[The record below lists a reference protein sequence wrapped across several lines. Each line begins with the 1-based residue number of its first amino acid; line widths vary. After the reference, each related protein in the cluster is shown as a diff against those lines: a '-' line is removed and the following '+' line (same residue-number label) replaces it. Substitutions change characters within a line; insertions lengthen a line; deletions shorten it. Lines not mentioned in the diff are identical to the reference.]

1 MRYLTSDWYILVLLD
16 CPGSSSCSSNQL
28 QRLIIISHLL
38 ITKMIFCV
46 KSLKNVMLFLR
57 ERQSKEWQPYSTK
70 SKHRSKFLHDASS
83 HDGRGGFMLST
94 ADPPQPRAF
103 TWHKA
108 AFVSHHLNDKIIANI
123 FHSFKTTGDEQNIS
137 FLQMQ
142 VHFSGIFLSLL
153 LLLCKKVHGRRFL
166 TQPSKPI
173 LTGYNL

>member
-1 MRYLTSDWYILVLLD
+1 M
-16 CPGSSSCSSNQL
+16 
-28 QRLIIISHLL
+28 
-38 ITKMIFCV
+38 
-46 KSLKNVMLFLR
+46 
-57 ERQSKEWQPYSTK
+57 
-70 SKHRSKFLHDASS
+70 HDASS

-108 AFVSHHLNDKIIANI
+108 AFVSHYLNDKIIANI

-153 LLLCKKVHGRRFL
+153 LLLAMQESPWEEIPNPAIKTNTDRL
-166 TQPSKPI
+166 
-173 LTGYNL
+173 